1 MSGRNQHNKA
11 IILQA
16 ALKTR
21 KLAAMC
27 LHPSGCTGA
36 CEACLKLPEASECS
50 FPACTPGPYLACGH
64 LSLKPWNLASPMLWA
79 LWSLSWFR
87 VCSIRVALWFL
98 EWPYCGHWLCLK
110 LSLLWWFL
118 RFLPLD
124 SVDLVPGFPGP
135 ENASSMVYTYISS
148 LSIYLSIY
156 LPIYVYL
163 STYLSCVCLS
173 HWSISISYLIMT
185 LWFINI
191 YIYIYI

>member
-1 MSGRNQHNKA
+1 
-11 IILQA
+11 
-16 ALKTR
+16 
-21 KLAAMC
+21 
-27 LHPSGCTGA
+27 
-36 CEACLKLPEASECS
+36 
-50 FPACTPGPYLACGH
+50 
-64 LSLKPWNLASPMLWA
+64 MLWA

-87 VCSIRVALWFL
+87 VCSIRVTLRFL

-148 LSIYLSIY
+148 LSIYLFIY
-156 LPIYVYL
+156 LPIYISL
-163 STYLSCVCLS
+163 STCLSCVCLY
-173 HWSISISYLIMT
+173 HPSISISYLIMT

-191 YIYIYI
+191 YIYIYVWPFKTHKPLEFPVLKITKLSPLMLMRWLLDSSLT

>member
-1 MSGRNQHNKA
+1 
-11 IILQA
+11 
-16 ALKTR
+16 
-21 KLAAMC
+21 
-27 LHPSGCTGA
+27 
-36 CEACLKLPEASECS
+36 
-50 FPACTPGPYLACGH
+50 
-64 LSLKPWNLASPMLWA
+64 MLWA

-87 VCSIRVALWFL
+87 VCSIRVTLRFL

-148 LSIYLSIY
+148 LSIYLFIY
-156 LPIYVYL
+156 LPIYIYL
-163 STYLSCVCLS
+163 STCLSCVCLY
-173 HWSISISYLIMT
+173 HPSISISYLIMT

-191 YIYIYI
+191 YIYIYIYICLTIQDPQAFGISSVENNKVVSSYVNEVTLGLFINITRDIFPCLLSASLPSDCS